1 MFCHLRWGE
10 QSWKSLVRI
19 LMTPTGTSTQC
30 HTHSRANSCKCQ
42 WICFKSL
49 KMNNGRDVLPSGW
62 WCCFQEYKSDSSAP
76 DLHLY
81 PISTSY
87 MQQPNVYRFINENQ
101 YLLLFLTFG
110 KTSHI
115 GLNVSLN
122 DLVSESKLKY
132 EKLINQTHEMH
143 ICIHFLPVV
152 LVNQISIIKILIIQ
166 KGMGHKNLKESLCN
180 FNQNTNKYHL
190 TYGDDQIE

>member
-1 MFCHLRWGE
+1 M
-10 QSWKSLVRI
+10 S
-19 LMTPTGTSTQC
+19 
-30 HTHSRANSCKCQ
+30 
-42 WICFKSL
+42 
-49 KMNNGRDVLPSGW
+49 NGRDVLPSGW

-87 MQQPNVYRFINENQ
+87 MQQPNVYWIIDENQ

-132 EKLINQTHEMH
+132 EHLINIDLIKCT
-143 ICIHFLPVV
+143 CIHFLPVV

>member
-1 MFCHLRWGE
+1 MLSFNNWILYYLRWGE

-42 WICFKSL
+42 WICSKSL
-49 KMNNGRDVLPSGW
+49 NMTNGRYVLPSGW
-62 WCCFQEYKSDSSAP
+62 WCCSQEYKSDSSAP

-87 MQQPNVYRFINENQ
+87 MQQPNVYRIINENQ
-101 YLLLFLTFG
+101 YILLFLTFG

-132 EKLINQTHEMH
+132 EKLTNQTHVMH
-143 ICIHFLPVV
+143 MHTFLTCSIGKPNIH
-152 LVNQISIIKILIIQ
+152 
-166 KGMGHKNLKESLCN
+166 
-180 FNQNTNKYHL
+180 NQNIDNSEKHGSQKSERKL
-190 TYGDDQIE
+190 M